1 MDYIGNFN
9 SSAKMLIGSV
19 NNFWKYSLL
28 LLQEEPV
35 VSG

>member
-1 MDYIGNFN
+1 MDCTGNFN
-9 SSAKMLIGSV
+9 SSARGLIGSV